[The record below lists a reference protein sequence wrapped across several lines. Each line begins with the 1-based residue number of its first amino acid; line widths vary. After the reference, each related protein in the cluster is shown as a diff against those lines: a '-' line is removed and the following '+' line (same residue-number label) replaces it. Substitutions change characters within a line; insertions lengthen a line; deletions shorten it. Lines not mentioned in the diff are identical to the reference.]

1 MVQSLAIAAASPA
14 GLTCRLVF
22 ACSIASVL
30 VQRETE
36 SGRSP
41 LASIAPFS
49 EVQFEPSNVGYRKG
63 QWVETALGGPIHH
76 KVSCARVVDWVS
88 WLIGSA
94 QIQLATKRIF
104 ESHTW
109 SGI

>member
-1 MVQSLAIAAASPA
+1 MDSDV
-14 GLTCRLVF
+14 C
-22 ACSIASVL
+22 VL

-49 EVQFEPSNVGYRKG
+49 EGQFEPPNVGYRKG

>member
-1 MVQSLAIAAASPA
+1 
-14 GLTCRLVF
+14 
-22 ACSIASVL
+22 VL

-49 EVQFEPSNVGYRKG
+49 EGQFEPPNVGYRKG

-94 QIQLATKRIF
+94 QIQLATKRISKVTLGPVF
-104 ESHTW
+104 ET
-109 SGI
+109 GVPGYQAGDLRAVAR